1 MLPGEL
7 CFVCHGGRGRGLEV
21 GTCPKIK
28 VLTANLLCIADIVN
42 SMILR
47 QLETVAIINIG
58 SWLISYSQGKTAI
71 AGGGCYHWT
80 TPPQLSMMCLDSVA
94 EQFCTN
100 KTGTVSLEL
109 VYRKEKESVSETV
122 SASEDCPWVAE
133 TVCCTTM
140 AMLTI
145 SRMWIWVL
153 SLTKDEVRHPVAL
166 SSMLVPS
173 HEAVL
178 SHTWSRLISML
189 HILTRPFKFIYIYSF
204 LAMFNISP

>member
-42 SMILR
+42 SMILC

-94 EQFCTN
+94 EQFCKN
-100 KTGTVSLEL
+100 KTDMVSLQL
-109 VYRKEKESVSETV
+109 GLAWRKSQCVWGMPE
-122 SASEDCPWVAE
+122 AE
-133 TVCCTTM
+133 TICCTKM

-145 SRMWIWVL
+145 SRMWIWV
-153 SLTKDEVRHPVAL
+153 LTKDEVRHPVAL

-189 HILTRPFKFIYIYSF
+189 CIY
-204 LAMFNISP
+204 